1 MEDGRLIERYFR
13 HNNNKSAS
21 VKKKNPNPIKKRQN
35 PNEKL
40 RGLINSDSHTPVQ
53 EPLTAIAIV
62 YSGG

>member
-1 MEDGRLIERYFR
+1 M
-13 HNNNKSAS
+13 
-21 VKKKNPNPIKKRQN
+21 KKKNPNPIKKRQN

-62 YSGG
+62 PNVSHCS